1 MIYELTSLG
10 GYLTDVHLIPQ
21 GSRFERLLN
30 NWIWSLA
37 FKEFYSS
44 CRWIVSKR
52 SGFLIQEF
60 LSYKDGVKRILAKV
74 SDEMKV
80 SGDVLSLINL
90 INLFR

>member
-1 MIYELTSLG
+1 MS
-10 GYLTDVHLIPQ
+10 
-21 GSRFERLLN
+21 N
-30 NWIWSLA
+30 
-37 FKEFYSS
+37 
-44 CRWIVSKR
+44 R